1 MFITCNNYPDKIKE
15 YLVEYNAFVY
25 IYINIYKS
33 NKLK

>member
-25 IYINIYKS
+25 IYKS